1 MTSRIREKIIAD
13 RTSWIR
19 QMISGIKALPQDTMD
34 VFTSDPRTVAAAESY
49 LRRGLEALMDIGRH
63 VLAKGFSKVV
73 SEYKDIP
80 VKLRESGVLKEADAT
95 IMRELAGYR
104 NRMV

>member
-1 MTSRIREKIIAD
+1 
-13 RTSWIR
+13 
-19 QMISGIKALPQDTMD
+19 
-34 VFTSDPRTVAAAESY
+34 
-49 LRRGLEALMDIGRH
+49 MDIGRH

-104 NRMV
+104 NRMVHFYDEISTEELYDISTKQLGDIDQVLNAILQWVQTHPEFIEKD